1 MTGVKKQLMPKA
13 NLMLNDAIQYYHD
26 LLTPSFAQEMDAV
39 MRHRLKEE
47 TLYFGSRPLCVVL
60 RPHFYTETNWN
71 FVKMGLETVLTAFEK
86 LHHALLED
94 KNLRAQLHLDPY
106 EEELLHIDNPA
117 VPPWTSSRLDT
128 FFLQDEG
135 ILKIVEYNAET
146 PAGIGYGDVL
156 ADVFNE
162 LQVLREFRQKYHV
175 RQIRSL
181 YTLSTALI
189 DGYRKWGGKQEKPH
203 IAILDWGNVPTL
215 NEHVITAKH
224 LQKLG
229 YPTQL
234 GDPRRLDYRNGHL
247 YLGDFR
253 IDMIY
258 KRVLY
263 SELFNQMG
271 MNNPIVRAIRD
282 GNVYITNSISAKML
296 AKKASLALL
305 SDERNQHFFSSEEK
319 QAISD
324 FIPWTRVVEERK
336 TIYRGQEIDLI
347 DYIAQNRDQFTIK
360 PNDDYG
366 GSGVMLGWQSSAGA
380 WESKLKLALEQPHV
394 VQEKVQVVERDFP
407 MWIDGG
413 VDISKRYVDADPYI
427 FNGNTVDGVL
437 TRLSPLE
444 LLNVTAGGG
453 SVVPTVVISKK

>member
-1 MTGVKKQLMPKA
+1 
-13 NLMLNDAIQYYHD
+13 MLSDAIQYYHD
-26 LLTPSFAQEMDAV
+26 LLTPSMAQEMDGI

-71 FVKMGLETVLTAFEK
+71 FVKLGLESVLKAFET
-86 LHHALLED
+86 LHHALLEND
-94 KNLRAQLHLDPY
+94 DLRKQLHLDPY
-106 EEELLHIDNPA
+106 EEELVHIDKQT

-146 PAGIGYGDVL
+146 PAGIGYGDIL
-156 ADVFNE
+156 ANVFDE
-162 LQVLREFRQKYHV
+162 LQVLQEFSKKYHV

-181 YTLSTALI
+181 HTLSTALI
-189 DGYRKWGGKQEKPH
+189 DGYRKWGGKEEKPQ

-215 NEHVITAKH
+215 NEHIITAKH
-224 LQKLG
+224 FEKLG
-229 YPTQL
+229 YPTVL
-234 GDPRRLDYRNGHL
+234 GDPRALDYRNGHL
-247 YLGDFR
+247 YNGSFR

-263 SELFNQMG
+263 SELINVMG
-271 MNNPIVRAIRD
+271 MDNPIVRAMRD

-305 SDERNQHFFSSEEK
+305 SDERNQHLFSADEHE
-319 QAISD
+319 AID
-324 FIPWTRVVEERK
+324 KFIPWTRVVEERK
-336 TIYRGQEIDLI
+336 TMYREQEIDLLE
-347 DYIAQNRDQFTIK
+347 YVSVNRDQFTLK

-366 GSGVMLGWQSSAGA
+366 GTGVMLGWESSADA
-380 WESKLKLALEQPHV
+380 WESKLKHALETPHV
-394 VQEKVQVVERDFP
+394 VQEKVAVVERDFP
-407 MWIDGG
+407 MWINGT
-413 VDISKRYVDADPYI
+413 VDISKRFVDADPYI
-427 FNGNTVDGVL
+427 FNGTTVDGVL
-437 TRLSPLE
+437 TRLSPLA

-453 SVVPTVVISKK
+453 SVVPTVVISQK